1 MLQLIKVNNT
11 FVALVNL
18 ITTKNNIFYLLNQ
31 VIAYFRHPF
40 RFAYEN
46 KSPEKCKRNRTIN
59 SKLPRI
65 LHHADFY

>member
-1 MLQLIKVNNT
+1 MLQLINDIKIIIP
-11 FVALVNL
+11 
-18 ITTKNNIFYLLNQ
+18 ITTTNNVFYLLIQ
-31 VIAYFRHPF
+31 VISYFRHHY